1 MTSSEALGLRQLG
14 SHCSQSTPSR
24 RIKPN
29 SGKCSPGLLEAGAEE
44 LGRGFLGLNF
54 SVGVPGGPQARPIL
68 SPTGSPSVSWA
79 QGVELRLIFLCCVTP
94 ISLVLLPAQNVFR
107 VRILR
112 KNSDPLTFVSTVCM
126 SCTKCSKPNLGCD
139 AAGGGDTVQACQ
151 SLCVNRIHLTQHP
164 EAREESLTVYVELC
178 S

>member
-29 SGKCSPGLLEAGAEE
+29 SGKCSLGLLEAGAEE
-44 LGRGFLGLNF
+44 LGRGFPALSF

-68 SPTGSPSVSWA
+68 SPTGSSSASWAQGGA
-79 QGVELRLIFLCCVTP
+79 QGVELRLIFLCCVAS

-112 KNSDPLTFVSTVCM
+112 KNSDPLKFVSTVCV
-126 SCTKCSKPNLGCD
+126 SCTKCSNPNLGCD
-139 AAGGGDTVQACQ
+139 TEGDGDTVQACQ
-151 SLCVNRIHLTQHP
+151 SSVW
-164 EAREESLTVYVELC
+164 E
-178 S
+178 